1 MKQNI
6 VVVLLAFMLI
16 FSTAAKQGKYYT
28 ISGVWSGADG
38 EMVYLQRTD
47 GKTKQAIKFDSA
59 KVVEGKFVIEGK
71 KSLSIDEYELS
82 TAYGKSNFVLSENP
96 ILATITTAVT
106 MGKKGEVKRATIVFS
121 GDVEQKLYAEI
132 NKAKMTGMVGVMGV
146 AFMLPKAQEEGNK
159 KLEDSLLQMYVSSQ
173 AEQKR
178 IQDSLMDN
186 FTDSYAVALLVREIS
201 SKSEPFDKFEQ
212 RYNALSQRVKKSSI
226 GLELKKMVAE
236 IGKAAVG
243 KIAPDFKAA
252 TPEGES
258 LSLSSLKG
266 KYVLIDFW
274 ASWCA
279 PCLAEVP
286 NVKAVYDEYHPKGLE
301 ILSVSLD
308 EDKAKWMAAI
318 TKHNLNWKHISTLK
332 GWDCGIAKTYN
343 VSGVPAMILLDKDG
357 RIVTKDLRGEKLREE
372 ISKLIDKK

>member
-38 EMVYLQRTD
+38 EMVYLQKTD
-47 GKTKQAIKFDSA
+47 GKTKAAIKFDSA
-59 KVVEGKFVIEGK
+59 KVVEGKFLIEGK
-71 KSLSIDEYELS
+71 KSLSIDEYELA
-82 TAYGKSNFVLSENP
+82 TEYGKNIFVLSENP
-96 ILATITTAVT
+96 VIATITTAISK
-106 MGKKGEVKRATIVFS
+106 GKKGEVKRATIVFS
-121 GDVEQKLYAEI
+121 GDIEQKFYAESAR
-132 NKAKMTGMVGVMGV
+132 AKMTGMIGVMGV
-146 AFMLPKAQEEGNK
+146 AFMLPKAKEEGNK
-159 KLEDSLLQMYVSSQ
+159 QLEDSLIQIYVSSQ

-201 SKSEPFDKFEQ
+201 SKTEPFDKFAQ
-212 RYNALSQRVKKSSI
+212 RYNALSKRVKKSSI
-226 GLELKKMVAE
+226 GLELKAMVAE
-236 IGKAAVG
+236 IGKTAVG
-243 KIAPDFKAA
+243 QPAPDFKAS
-252 TPEGES
+252 TPEGEM

-274 ASWCA
+274 ASWCS
-279 PCLAEVP
+279 PCIAEVP
-286 NVKAVYDEYHPKGLE
+286 NVKAVYDEYKAKGFE

-308 EDKAKWMAAI
+308 NDKAKWMSAI
-318 TKHNLNWKHISTLK
+318 AKHNLNWKHISTLK
-332 GWDCGIAKTYN
+332 GWDCGIAEKYN
-343 VSGVPAMILLDKDG
+343 VTGVPAMILLDKEG

-372 ISKLIDKK
+372 VGKLIDKK